1 MPPEQPQLCRRGPAD
16 EPTDKRRRAAC
27 GLGLLLVLHAAI
39 ASPLAWGQNPLLW
52 DPLADGLS
60 ASVWA
65 PDPACNDVPPL
76 IAVRI
81 DPERYRFATYHYKDE
96 KLPAPLTI
104 KEWQRRTGADLLFNA
119 GLFRDDYS
127 YMGVLLKDGR
137 SLGTKRHGQ
146 WQGLFAAEPTAPGL
160 RKARVLDLAVD
171 PWDADQLV
179 YREVAQSLM
188 LLDHQGKP
196 RVRQTGKRAHQTIV
210 AEDRDGFIVL
220 LKTTEPVALWDL
232 ATCLRRGFPAI
243 HQAMVMDGGAS
254 SDLMI
259 EGRLSGEEK
268 NGASLSIQS
277 YQDLVDGGGM
287 RHIPLPA
294 VIGVLPRGMERDKAI
309 EGSGGK

>member
-1 MPPEQPQLCRRGPAD
+1 M
-16 EPTDKRRRAAC
+16 
-27 GLGLLLVLHAAI
+27 LLVLHAAI
-39 ASPLAWGQNPLLW
+39 ATIALSVAKAQTPLQW
-52 DPLADGLS
+52 DSLADGLS
-60 ASVWA
+60 ATVWE
-65 PDPACNDVPPL
+65 PGRTCHDDVPPL

-81 DPERYRFATYHYKDE
+81 DPERRRFATYHYKDE

-104 KEWQRRTGADLLFNA
+104 KEWQHRTGADLLFNA
-119 GLFRDDYS
+119 GLFQDDYS

-146 WQGLFAAEPTAPGL
+146 WQGLFVAEPTAPGL
-160 RKARVLDLAVD
+160 RKARVMDLAVD
-171 PWDADQLV
+171 PWDEDKMA

-210 AEDRDGFIVL
+210 AEDRDGFILL
-220 LKTTEPVALWDL
+220 LKTTEPVTLWDL
-232 ATCLRRGFPAI
+232 AICLRSGFPAI

-254 SDLMI
+254 SDLLI
-259 EGRLSGEEK
+259 EDDLLTEGK
-268 NGASLSIQS
+268 NGPALPVQP

-294 VIGVLPRGMERDKAI
+294 VIGVLPR
-309 EGSGGK
+309 